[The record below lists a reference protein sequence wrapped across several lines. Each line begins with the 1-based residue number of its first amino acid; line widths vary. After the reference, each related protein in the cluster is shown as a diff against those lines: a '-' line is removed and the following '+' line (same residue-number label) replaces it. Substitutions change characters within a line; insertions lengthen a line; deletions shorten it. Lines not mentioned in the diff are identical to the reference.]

1 MNQIMALKGVPSGG
15 FAPAS
20 LDLTRH
26 RPDAPITIEIRP
38 LAGCGDIAQVWS
50 QLAAR
55 ATEPNPFFEP
65 GFALAA
71 AQHLVAFRDVTVILA
86 WQGQATEPNRRL
98 VGLIPCFP
106 RNRLFTPDAL
116 IGFADRR
123 VLNGAP
129 LLDARQAGAI
139 IETVLAMRS
148 DRMFEG
154 RGLILRAMNL
164 ESPLVAEA
172 LRAAER
178 LGLAATLRP
187 AALPLLP
194 DRPSASAISASRQ
207 NLARLGKLTLLEPTT
222 QVGLRDAVEVL
233 LAMEASGPRAR
244 AGSATLQDTREVG
257 FLRAMTRS
265 LAHVKQCRVSLLMLD
280 DQPIAGAIVL
290 GRARSGWLY
299 LTAEDAAHAASTPTR
314 VLLAMISQSA
324 PSRQILQLEGLPG
337 LGPAAARYGE
347 LHLTPRPARKP
358 ADIAARMRNAFRSS
372 MFRPRH
378 AAGGG

>member
-15 FAPAS
+15 FAPARV
-20 LDLTRH
+20 DLTRH

-38 LAGCGDIAQVWS
+38 LADCGDIAQAWS

-55 ATEPNPFFEP
+55 AIEPNPFFEP

-71 AQHLVAFRDVTVILA
+71 TQHLVAFRDVVAILA
-86 WQGQATEPNRRL
+86 WQGEASEPNRRL

-106 RNRLFTPDAL
+106 RNRLFTPDSL

-139 IETVLAMRS
+139 VETVLAMRG

-154 RGLILRAMNL
+154 RGFVLRALNL
-164 ESPLVAEA
+164 ESPLVPET

-178 LGLAATLRP
+178 IGLAATVRP
-187 AALPLLP
+187 VALPLLP
-194 DRPSASAISASRQ
+194 DHRATDAIATMRR
-207 NLARLGKLTLLEPTT
+207 NLSQKGKLTLLEPTS
-222 QVGLRDAVEVL
+222 QVGLRDAVEIL

-257 FLRAMTRS
+257 FLRAMTRG
-265 LAHVKQCRVSLLMLD
+265 LAQVKQCRVSLLMLD
-280 DQPIAGAIVL
+280 DQPVAGAIVL

-299 LTAEDAAHAASTPTR
+299 LMAEEAAHASSYPAR
-314 VLLAMISQSA
+314 VLLAMMRQSA
-324 PSRQILQLEGLPG
+324 PSRQILQPDGQRGFGL
-337 LGPAAARYGE
+337 AAARYGE
-347 LHLTPRPARKP
+347 LHLTARTMRKP
-358 ADIAARMRNAFRSS
+358 ADIAARMRNAIRSAV
-372 MFRPRH
+372 FRPRR